1 MPMILQTAQEDQK
14 KLKLNGTYQLLAYID
29 GINLLGKNIYIYK
42 KYFGFNCNKSTS
54 DNNTAKY
61 EMLST
66 LKYKSDNRRK
76 PHTHTHI
83 EALLVTSEEVGL

>member
-1 MPMILQTAQEDQK
+1 MPMILQTVQK
-14 KLKLNGTYQLLAYID
+14 DLV
-29 GINLLGKNIYIYK
+29 GKNIYIYIYI

-66 LKYKSDNRRK
+66 LKYKSDNSGK
-76 PHTHTHI
+76 PHTHIHI
-83 EALLVTSEEVGL
+83 KALLVTSEEVGL